1 MYKIVILPLA
11 KQDIQENAKWYNEKQ
26 KGLGL
31 KFTNAIR
38 SEIKIISKNPKAII
52 NRYRN
57 VHTCVVRTFPY
68 MIHYVIEDNLKK
80 IVIIAVFQTKQSTDR
95 WNRKL

>member
-1 MYKIVILPLA
+1 MYKVIILPIA
-11 KQDIQENAKWYNEKQ
+11 KKDIRDNSKWYNEKQ

-38 SEIKIISKNPKAII
+38 SEIKFISKNPLAVV

-57 VHTCVVRTFPY
+57 LHTCVVNRFPY
-68 MIHYVIEDNLKK
+68 MIHFFIDESLKTVVIT
-80 IVIIAVFQTKQSTDR
+80 AVFQTKQSPSNWDDR
-95 WNRKL
+95 